1 MPSLEW
7 IKPLVRAAQAH
18 VPSAAG
24 LPVVVVRVD
33 EQRLYLWDAG
43 WVTDIYDISS
53 AWRGVGSE
61 EGTYRTPLG
70 LHRVAERHGSGARP
84 GAIFRARA
92 STGRV
97 ARILTGAGER
107 SPEDNITSRILWLE
121 GLEPGRNRGGSVDSF
136 ARYIYIH
143 GTDEEG
149 RIGTPASEGCIRM
162 RNDDVIE
169 LFDELPLGALVLI
182 LEGPDYDPAGSVPVE
197 QA

>member
-7 IKPLVRAAQAH
+7 IEPAVRAAQSRA
-18 VPSAAG
+18 PGAAG

-43 WVTDIYDISS
+43 RVTEVYDVST

-61 EGTYRTPLG
+61 EGTYRTPPG

-84 GAIFRARA
+84 GTIFRARTN
-92 STGRV
+92 TGRL
-97 ARILTGAGER
+97 ARILTGPDER
-107 SPEDNITSRILWLE
+107 SAEDNITSRILWLE

-149 RIGTPASEGCIRM
+149 RIGTPASKGCIRM
-162 RNDDVIE
+162 RNRDVIE
-169 LFDELPLGALVLI
+169 LFAVLPPGALVLI
-182 LEGPDYDPAGSVPVE
+182 LEGPDYDPAGSVLVE